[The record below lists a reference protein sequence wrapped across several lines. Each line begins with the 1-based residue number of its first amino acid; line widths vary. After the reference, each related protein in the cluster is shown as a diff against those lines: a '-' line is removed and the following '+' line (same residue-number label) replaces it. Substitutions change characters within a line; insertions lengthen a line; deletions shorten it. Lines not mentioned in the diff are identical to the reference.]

1 MTVTDQDNAKS
12 IDLAKGVTLIIKL
25 SSNPSTGYSWAV
37 KVPLK
42 LVSSDYQQTDESGK
56 IGAPGM
62 QQFEFTA
69 TAAGA
74 STLKLVYRRPWEKG
88 VAPVRISH

>member
-37 KVPLK
+37 MVPLK

-62 QQFEFTA
+62 QQFESENRLARKPHFGPA
-69 TAAGA
+69 QRG
-74 STLKLVYRRPWEKG
+74 RPKEG
-88 VAPVRISH
+88 TERCPFA